1 MWKLETSE
9 RLAHWRTFR
18 KTLDSRSLESALA
31 DVSAFWQNSPFSP
44 YYLDP
49 ADSSAWP
56 DPWLLISENYYCDVA
71 KALGM
76 LYTITL
82 TVHAPSGEIRT
93 YYDQVHRLNYNL
105 VWIDDGKYVLNMID
119 GEVLNKQHIPNTF
132 VLKHRHDI
140 VDLMK

>member
-1 MWKLETSE
+1 MWKLEASE
-9 RLAHWRTFR
+9 RLSHWRTFR
-18 KTLDSRSLESALA
+18 KALDARDLASALSDTA
-31 DVSAFWQNSPFSP
+31 SFWQNPPFSP

-56 DPWLLISENYYCDVA
+56 DPWTLISENYYCDVA

-82 TVHAPSGEIRT
+82 TAHSPSGEIRT
-93 YYDQVHRLNYNL
+93 YYDRIQRLNYNL
-105 VWIDDGKYVLNMID
+105 AWIDDGKYVLNMTD
-119 GEVLNKQHIPNTF
+119 GKVLNKQHIPNTF

-140 VDLMK
+140 ADLLK